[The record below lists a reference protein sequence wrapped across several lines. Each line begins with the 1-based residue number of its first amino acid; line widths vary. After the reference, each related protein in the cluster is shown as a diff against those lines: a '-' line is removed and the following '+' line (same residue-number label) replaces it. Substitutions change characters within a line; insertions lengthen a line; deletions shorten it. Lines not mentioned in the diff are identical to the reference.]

1 MKQSIVFLFVAGLT
15 CARSVQ
21 RPSISLFAKILVTNI
36 QPEMVLANSPQ
47 FEAFNGADVVA
58 VAAVFVI
65 AVFVIAVAVI
75 AVAVVA
81 VAVVAVAADVAVVAV
96 ATVAVADTYL
106 S

>member
-15 CARSVQ
+15 CVRSVQ
-21 RPSISLFAKILVTNI
+21 RPSFSLLAKILVTNI

-47 FEAFNGADVVA
+47 FEAFNGA
-58 VAAVFVI
+58 AVFVI
-65 AVFVIAVAVI
+65 P
-75 AVAVVA
+75 VAVVP
-81 VAVVAVAADVAVVAV
+81 VVAV